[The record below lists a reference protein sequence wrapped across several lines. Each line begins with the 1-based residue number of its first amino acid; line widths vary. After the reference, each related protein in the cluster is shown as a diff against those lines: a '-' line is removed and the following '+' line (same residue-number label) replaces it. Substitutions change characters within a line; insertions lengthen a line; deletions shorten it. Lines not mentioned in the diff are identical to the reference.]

1 MPHYTSISIQ
11 LASPATSSECS
22 DFLRIFDQASNLS
35 IPTLGIGDAISMS
48 EPHQY
53 NAANVLQVFMIHSPH
68 TLSLSLSLSLQSE
81 SILKSVFVEANY
93 ARRNKLFF
101 RSFVSYQIHR
111 VHTKQSSCT
120 TGNNAAKRF
129 TIFTQQVLKM
139 GFPSLFFIFIFLYC

>member
-68 TLSLSLSLSLQSE
+68 SLSLSLQSE